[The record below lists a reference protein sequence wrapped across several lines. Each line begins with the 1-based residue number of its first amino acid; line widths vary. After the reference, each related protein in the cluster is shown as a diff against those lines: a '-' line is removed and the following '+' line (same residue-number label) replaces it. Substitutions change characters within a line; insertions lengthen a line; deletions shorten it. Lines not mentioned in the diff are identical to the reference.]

1 MQRGSRVDWAI
12 RLMETLGYPGIAI
25 IVFLENLFP
34 PIPSEVVLP
43 FSGFMTT
50 TGTVGFIGVTVAAT
64 TGSLLGA
71 VALYALGGMFGRD
84 RVYRFVERYQRY
96 LGVKPEQVSRAESW
110 FENYGSRTVFI
121 CRMIPILRSLISIP
135 AGLVRMN
142 VLRFSLYTLCGSLIW
157 NTVLIALGALLGVSW
172 PLVAVWVGH
181 LQTGIGIVI
190 IAVAVILFVRYMKRR

>member
-1 MQRGSRVDWAI
+1 
-12 RLMETLGYPGIAI
+12 METLGYPGIAI

-34 PIPSEVVLP
+34 PIPSEVILP

-50 TGTVGFIGVTVAAT
+50 TGTVHLVGVTVAST

-71 VALYALGGMFGRD
+71 IALYALGGWFGRE
-84 RVYRFVERYQRY
+84 RIYRFVERYQRY
-96 LGVKPEQVSRAESW
+96 LGVNPEQVSRAENW
-110 FENYGSRTVFI
+110 FERYGSRTVFL

-142 VLRFSLYTLCGSLIW
+142 ILRFSVYTVCGSLIW
-157 NTVLIALGALLGVSW
+157 NTVLISLGALLGVSW

-190 IAVAVILFVRYMKRR
+190 IAVAVVLFVRYMKRR